1 MTPMTSGFAE
11 ALNALLDNVGKDFRN
26 RLEEEDVRWWNE
38 HPTELALALLSVS
51 KVRRRPPVPLHRDF
65 KYPLL
70 LGPESDRRSFEAVG
84 FLDFPAYGYQSDHTY
99 FREPEPSEYSV
110 NRGVMFERT
119 NANGQV
125 VGGEDYPF
133 LCENCVDFPKELKQ
147 FCLVMTRG
155 RDKHPDSLC
164 SFRFSGGGDN
174 ESDDWWHEEPFGL
187 DEECNR
193 MKLVLRRVRA

>member
-70 LGPESDRRSFEAVG
+70 LGPESDPTEREVAELRKITDEVEATVRG
-84 FLDFPAYGYQSDHTY
+84 FASD
-99 FREPEPSEYSV
+99 
-110 NRGVMFERT
+110 
-119 NANGQV
+119 A
-125 VGGEDYPF
+125 
-133 LCENCVDFPKELKQ
+133 
-147 FCLVMTRG
+147 
-155 RDKHPDSLC
+155 
-164 SFRFSGGGDN
+164 
-174 ESDDWWHEEPFGL
+174 
-187 DEECNR
+187 
-193 MKLVLRRVRA
+193 